1 MEDKTRNTK
10 TSTLTVTLL
19 NKIERIRRIVTPIT
33 VVPKE
38 AWVPFGFNYWR
49 SSLPS
54 SKSLLSVADP
64 GEGPG
69 LSRLF
74 LDPNEARGAEKH
86 FFDAAPPPSSRAV
99 YLRVCMTGP
108 PLSEGHD
115 PPLIVTL
122 ITSYTNPATLKIEK
136 HIFLFKLLSILNAH
150 SWHSDLPLLLWGA
163 HPQRPQGCEVHW
175 LWMSWNTQ
183 CYFSVGLP
191 RTVCAFVSLTLDNI
205 LQQYVPRNTVAKF
218 NPNLRWPRRLKQ
230 KTKKKQQTKKKEN
243 ANTKIENANEKK
255 QNANN

>member
-38 AWVPFGFNYWR
+38 AWVLFGFNYWR
-49 SSLPS
+49 SSVPS
-54 SKSLLSVADP
+54 SKSLLSVAHP

-74 LDPNEARGAEKH
+74 LDPNEARGAGKH

-136 HIFLFKLLSILNAH
+136 HIFLFKLFSILNAH
-150 SWHSDLPLLLWGA
+150 SWHSDLSLLLWGP
-163 HPQRPQGCEVHW
+163 HPQRPQGCEVHC

-183 CYFSVGLP
+183 WVLF
-191 RTVCAFVSLTLDNI
+191 
-205 LQQYVPRNTVAKF
+205 
-218 NPNLRWPRRLKQ
+218 
-230 KTKKKQQTKKKEN
+230 
-243 ANTKIENANEKK
+243 
-255 QNANN
+255 